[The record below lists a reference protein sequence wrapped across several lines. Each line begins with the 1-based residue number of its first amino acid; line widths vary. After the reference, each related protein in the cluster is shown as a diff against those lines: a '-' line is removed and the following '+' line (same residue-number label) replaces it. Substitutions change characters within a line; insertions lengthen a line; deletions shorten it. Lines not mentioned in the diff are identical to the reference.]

1 MKSLNHILQI
11 IEFNE
16 SLPDGELDIIK
27 HFPHFTDEELII
39 KKNKQNTFVVL
50 SLNCQSLNIKMDQI
64 NMKLENLRKIAVK
77 LEPWL
82 SNDSN
87 ISLLQ
92 LDDFTLIFQGKICS
106 AHGSLFIY
114 LNNKYDYNILFI
126 MYVWKDSLL
135 R

>member
-1 MKSLNHILQI
+1 
-11 IEFNE
+11 
-16 SLPDGELDIIK
+16 
-27 HFPHFTDEELII
+27 
-39 KKNKQNTFVVL
+39 
-50 SLNCQSLNIKMDQI
+50 
-64 NMKLENLRKIAVK
+64 MKLENLRIIAVK

-92 LDDFTLIFQGKICS
+92 LDDFTLISQGKICS

-114 LNNKYDYNILFI
+114 LNNKYDYKIVFI